1 MFVASGER
9 PKSKVS
15 IKQEVKV
22 KYSFLQNQSR
32 YKVSREHSKK
42 LSVHF
47 YSVNF
52 TLKIKLIFFSN
63 LYHLFLFDY
72 ILQQMLF
79 LI

>member
-32 YKVSREHSKK
+32 YKVSRNTQKS
-42 LSVHF
+42 SVF
-47 YSVNF
+47 IF
-52 TLKIKLIFFSN
+52 TV
-63 LYHLFLFDY
+63 
-72 ILQQMLF
+72 
-79 LI
+79 

>member
-9 PKSKVS
+9 PKSQVS
-15 IKQEVKV
+15 NKQELKV

-63 LYHLFLFDY
+63 LYHLLLFDY

>member
-47 YSVNF
+47 YHVNF
-52 TLKIKLIFFSN
+52 TLKINLIFFSN
-63 LYHLFLFDY
+63 LYHLLLFDY

>member
-52 TLKIKLIFFSN
+52 TLKIKLKIKSFHWLFEIAEKLKQFS
-63 LYHLFLFDY
+63 
-72 ILQQMLF
+72 IKR
-79 LI
+79 